1 MRETKFMLYNESD
14 DVVMGHNYD
23 PFDEYSRSGY
33 GSVLTFAAREHASN
47 GYNYGGRG

>member
-14 DVVMGHNYD
+14 DDGRGQNYD

-33 GSVLTFAAREHASN
+33 GSVLTFAAREHTV
-47 GYNYGGRG
+47 GGHNYGGR